1 MNSEELGKRFREV
14 VKGVN
19 FVTSK
24 IVDYIQ
30 QGNFVCEL
38 SYDFNYSGA
47 LFKHHIYGVTVVDM
61 DKKERRTDLGK
72 VFDDDKQSVAYNT
85 ALEYIKTL

>member
-1 MNSEELGKRFREV
+1 MGTEELGKRFREV

-19 FVTSK
+19 FVTRH
-24 IVDYIQ
+24 IVNYIQ

-38 SYDFNYSGA
+38 SYGFNYSHA
-47 LFKHHIYGVTVVDM
+47 LYKYHIYGVTVVDM
-61 DKKERRTDLGK
+61 VKGEHRTDLDS
-72 VFDDDKQSVAYNT
+72 VFDDDKQDVARNA